1 MQEDD
6 KDKGTFCSYWGSRQ
20 GSRVTF
26 PPSPSYFLTSHS
38 IVQLA
43 LASLLPI
50 LDLLEMIKVLFD
62 GGNDLF
68 LRLFSVCSITK
79 L

>member
-1 MQEDD
+1 MREDG

-26 PPSPSYFLTSHS
+26 PPSPSYFFTSHS
-38 IVQLA
+38 IIHLA
-43 LASLLPI
+43 LASLVLI
-50 LDLLEMIKVLFD
+50 LDLLEMIKFLFD

-68 LRLFSVCSITK
+68 LRLFSVCSITT